1 MAQWLA
7 QWTHNPLVTGSSPVG
22 PTKLNTAMKVT
33 EDQFRFEW
41 FSGTGKG
48 GQHRNKHQNCCR
60 CIHEPTGIT
69 ANGTNSRSREDNRA
83 AAYAV
88 CRSRVQAHF
97 HRDRERYLAGSER
110 IRTYHEPDNRVTDH
124 ASGFADTYTNV
135 VIKGNVDQVIQA
147 RAQAVR

>member
-1 MAQWLA
+1 MAIIDAAESQRAVAIPSIDL
-7 QWTHNPLVTGSSPVG
+7 
-22 PTKLNTAMKVT
+22 KI
-33 EDQFRFEW
+33 EW
-41 FSGTGKG
+41 YSGTGAG

-60 CIHEPTGIT
+60 CIHEPTGIQ

-88 CRSRVQAHF
+88 CRSRVQVHF
-97 HRDRERYLAGSER
+97 HKDKERNLAGTER

-124 ASGFADTYTNV
+124 ASGLIDTYTNV
-135 VIKGNVDQVIQA
+135 IIKGNIDAVVQA